1 MRAQLEKFFTRE
13 WRRHSGWQILLQP
26 FAWLFAALTTLR
38 RGLYRHGFFTSSK
51 ATVPVIV
58 VGNISVGGTGKTP
71 LVLALAVRL
80 AAQGRNVGIV
90 TRGYARD
97 GRLSDEA
104 ALMSA
109 RSAIPVEANASRV
122 AAVRQLMMKNP
133 ATDIVIADD
142 GLQHY
147 ALDRDIEI
155 AVVDGTRG
163 FGNGYLLPAGP
174 LREGVARLN
183 AVDCI
188 VVNNTS
194 LNSRTGADFGAKVAG
209 GPQQIT
215 SLDEGTHSAVTYL
228 QTNTGKPVFEM
239 RYGGENFSQL
249 VEGQKLS
256 AEQFIHLFSGKRI
269 AAVAGIGNPQRF
281 FSHLEALGIALHSH
295 HPFSDHHPFVASDLT
310 AIDADIVLM
319 TEKDAVKCK
328 AFADSRLWQMQI
340 DAILP
345 EAFYELIAAKLE
357 KIPYVT

>member
-13 WRRHSGWQILLQP
+13 WQRHSGWQFLLQP
-26 FAWLFAALTTLR
+26 FAWLFAALTTMR
-38 RGLYRHGFFTSSK
+38 RRLYRLGFFKSCK
-51 ATVPVIV
+51 AAVPVIV

-71 LVLALAVRL
+71 LVLALANRL
-80 AAQGRNVGIV
+80 GVQGCRVGIV
-90 TRGYARD
+90 TRGYTHD
-97 GRLSDEA
+97 GMLSDEA
-104 ALMSA
+104 ALLSA
-109 RSAIPVEANASRV
+109 RSGVPIEANSSRV
-122 AAVRQLMMKNP
+122 MAVRQLMTKNP
-133 ATDIVIADD
+133 ATDILIADD

-147 ALDRDIEI
+147 ALKRDIEI
-155 AVVDGTRG
+155 AVVDGIRG

-174 LREGVARLN
+174 LREGMARLN
-183 AVDCI
+183 TVDCI

-194 LNSRTGADFGAKVAG
+194 LNSLIG
-209 GPQQIT
+209 GDSEVKMVQEPRPIT
-215 SLDEGTHSAVTYL
+215 SLGGESHFAVTDL
-228 QTNTGKPVFEM
+228 QTKSGKPVFEM
-239 RYGGENFSQL
+239 RYGGESFGQL
-249 VEGQKLS
+249 VQEQKLN
-256 AEQFIHLFSGKRI
+256 AEQFIHFVSGKRI

-281 FSHLEALGIALHSH
+281 FSHLEVLGIALHSR
-295 HPFSDHHPFVASDLT
+295 HPFNDHHPFVASDLT